1 MELFIGKQLQA
12 AAYSFILGLIFG
24 GLYDIIRIIH
34 ILCGIAS
41 YAPAREGTDGSRR
54 KRGILPFALFFL
66 CDAVYMLTVTAMYS
80 VFQYWQMNGKFRL
93 FLLVSALAGFAVWY
107 ATAGRLV
114 MIFSEAIV
122 RFLRLAVLWTVV
134 KPLGFLLSLLHRFFG
149 FLYRQTI
156 GRTAALLCR
165 NLRRLR
171 AAGIRRKFKK
181 DIGFVLGNKRK
192 LS

>member
-41 YAPAREGTDGSRR
+41 YAPVREDTDGSRM
-54 KRGILPFALFFL
+54 KRGRLPFCLFFL
-66 CDAVYMLTVTAMYS
+66 CDAVYMLTVTAMFS

-93 FLLVSALAGFAVWY
+93 FLLLSALAGFAVWH

-134 KPLGFLLSLLHRFFG
+134 KPVRFLLAVLCRFLM
-149 FLYRQTI
+149 FLYRQTA
-156 GRTAALLCR
+156 GRMVCLVRR
-165 NLRRLR
+165 NVRILR
-171 AAGIRRKFKK
+171 AAGIRRKFEK
-181 DIGFVLGNKRK
+181 DIGFVLVNKRK
-192 LS
+192 SS